1 MLFPPVGEAKLV
13 PPGNTGKANFCSF
26 SFPTPVFLVDQ
37 YRRYVMTSLPSAC
50 SLFHC
55 FKVNFRHSSE
65 RWFPVYPD
73 MRTGR
78 TYLKNW
84 SRSLVPPGSHVLYQM
99 QTSSSSHVTSAQ
111 MHWVFNHFPNKSQFQ
126 DPSSQQNSSTKQ
138 ICSSHSA
145 NFTFS
150 PCLSSLWLCP

>member
-1 MLFPPVGEAKLV
+1 MLFPPVGDTKLV
-13 PPGNTGKANFCSF
+13 TSGNPGKANFCSF

-65 RWFPVYPD
+65 RWFPVHPD

-78 TYLKNW
+78 YLKNW

-99 QTSSSSHVTSAQ
+99 QTSSSCRVTSAQ
-111 MHWVFNHFPNKSQFQ
+111 MRWVFNHFPNKSQFQ
-126 DPSSQQNSSTKQ
+126 DPSSQQNSSTK
-138 ICSSHSA
+138 
-145 NFTFS
+145 
-150 PCLSSLWLCP
+150 